1 MAHPLLKVMALPCL
15 DSITV
20 LTMSWRIFSF
30 FILIAFGALNA
41 WAHSDASVFGA
52 ASAPAVTDGHDDH
65 DHAAPVLYP
74 AMIVIDPRQVVNIV
88 VKINARLRN
97 LRNLYVG
104 QRVTQNQILGDL
116 ESAELETVQRTYLGL
131 ITNLAAV
138 EAFSMT
144 TNEKLI
150 DARMSL
156 AWRGMSEADIKQLD
170 ATKEPLKLIALKAPV
185 AGYLASLNVV
195 NDQIVNAGG
204 QSGVYTTTGTTVAT
218 IAKPEAVYVEA
229 QIPFDDATRI
239 KPGGDAGILLPTP
252 DGRRMTVK
260 AKVASIFAYVNPVTQ
275 RKRVRLIMT
284 PSPERLPLVE
294 GMPVMVQFNEG
305 GNTHAH

>member
-1 MAHPLLKVMALPCL
+1 MARPLLEGWHRPAW
-15 DSITV
+15 THAV
-20 LTMSWRIFSF
+20 LAMIWRIFPF
-30 FILIAFGALNA
+30 FIVIAFGALNA
-41 WAHSDASVFGA
+41 WAHSDASVFGGTSA
-52 ASAPAVTDGHDDH
+52 AAVTDDHDDH
-65 DHAAPVLYP
+65 DHTAPTLYP
-74 AMIVIDPRQVVNIV
+74 ATIVIDPRQVVNVV

-104 QRVTQNQILGDL
+104 QRVAQHQILGDL

-150 DARMSL
+150 DARMNL
-156 AWRGMSEADIKQLD
+156 AWRGMSEADIKRLD
-170 ATKEPLKLIALKAPV
+170 ATKEPLKLIALKAPA
-185 AGYLASLNVV
+185 AGYLVSLNVV

-229 QIPFDDATRI
+229 QIPLDDAAGIR
-239 KPGGDAGILLPTP
+239 PGGDAEVLLPTP
-252 DGRRMTVK
+252 DGKRMAIK
-260 AKVASIFAYVNPVTQ
+260 AKVASVFAYVNPITQ

-284 PSPERLPLVE
+284 KHPERLPLVE
-294 GMPVMVQFNEG
+294 GMPVMVQFNVR

>member
-1 MAHPLLKVMALPCL
+1 M
-15 DSITV
+15 I
-20 LTMSWRIFSF
+20 WRIFSF

-41 WAHSDASVFGA
+41 WAHSDVSVFGG
-52 ASAPAVTDGHDDH
+52 ASAPAVTDDHDDY
-65 DHAAPVLYP
+65 DHRTPTLYP
-74 AMIVIDPRQVVNIV
+74 ATIVIDPRQVVNVV

-150 DARMSL
+150 DARMNL
-156 AWRGMSEADIKQLD
+156 AWRGMSEADIKRLD
-170 ATKEPLKLIALKAPV
+170 ATKVPLKLIALKAPT
-185 AGYLASLNVV
+185 AGYLVSLNVV

-229 QIPFDDATRI
+229 QIPLIDAARI
-239 KPGGDAGILLPTP
+239 KPSGDAEILLSTP
-252 DGRRMTVK
+252 DGKRMVIK
-260 AKVASIFAYVNPVTQ
+260 AKVASVFAYVNPITQ
-275 RKRVRLIMT
+275 RKRVRLILT
-284 PSPERLPLVE
+284 KHPERLPLVE